1 MEIHRLLA
9 LACSSCAAGMIV
21 AAPVA
26 PPAAASAASSSAS
39 APTTSK
45 RVKRPLTAQELRESA
60 TFPGDMRPQDMP
72 PPQVSVPLG
81 RKPPPPSPAEAQE
94 AAQDAGMPGKID
106 DRVAR
111 CKAQADPKQRAACT
125 SALAASAPARR

>member
-9 LACSSCAAGMIV
+9 LGCLSCAAGIV
-21 AAPVA
+21 AAAPVA
-26 PPAAASAASSSAS
+26 PQTAASAASSAS

-125 SALAASAPARR
+125 SALAASDAPRR